1 MAVAFLALPLRGH
14 SQEETQLPEV
24 KDTSNRFVAAFNA
37 HDQHALDAL
46 HAHDI
51 KFNAPG
57 GFKATNA
64 KDATAYAMTWLK
76 AFPDGKMKVRSEI
89 ISGPWVVQ
97 ELVMEGTHTAPL
109 ESPTGTIPATYKK
122 VVSYGVQLLRVENAK
137 IAEARIYFDQLD
149 LMTQLGLIPTPATV

>member
-1 MAVAFLALPLRGH
+1 M
-14 SQEETQLPEV
+14 PEV
-24 KDTSNRFVAAFNA
+24 KDTTASFVDAFNA
-37 HDQHALDAL
+37 HDEKTLLAL
-46 HAHDI
+46 HAEDI

-89 ISGPWVVQ
+89 TSGPWVVQ
-97 ELVMEGTHTAPL
+97 EIVMEGTHTAPL
-109 ESPTGTIPATYKK
+109 DSPTGAIPPTHKK
-122 VVSYGVQLLRVENAK
+122 VVGYGVQILRVEDGK

-149 LMTQLGLIPTPATV
+149 QLSQLGLLPMPATV

>member
-1 MAVAFLALPLRGH
+1 M
-14 SQEETQLPEV
+14 PEV
-24 KDTSNRFVAAFNA
+24 KDTTASFVNAFNA
-37 HDQHALDAL
+37 HDETALLAL
-46 HAHDI
+46 HADDI

-89 ISGPWVVQ
+89 TSGPWVVQ
-97 ELVMEGTHTAPL
+97 EIVMEGTHTAPL
-109 ESPTGTIPATYKK
+109 DSPTGAIPPTHKK
-122 VVSYGVQLLRVENAK
+122 VVGYGVQILRVEDGK

-149 LMTQLGLIPTPATV
+149 QLSQLGLLPAPATV